1 MMKISTANKTLHLV
15 IPTGVFWF
23 VKRRT
28 TESRNVTILQ
38 SVSILISIV
47 ASTAFA
53 PQLAHAA
60 EPIGRLFT
68 SSNERSNLDYLR
80 QTKKNEPLKVES
92 PTLEADAPPP
102 VILPDAV
109 NLQGYVKRNDGKQST
124 VWVNNQAMTENS
136 RNKDVTV
143 GKLAAGSNRVP
154 IKLSANGKRLNLKA
168 GQVYDPESNRVQEA
182 RNHGA
187 QGDGEKMGGRLD
199 GTIDD
204 NGL

>member
-1 MMKISTANKTLHLV
+1 MKLIALLLIIFSH
-15 IPTGVFWF
+15 F
-23 VKRRT
+23 
-28 TESRNVTILQ
+28 ILSQ
-38 SVSILISIV
+38 S
-47 ASTAFA
+47 AT
-53 PQLAHAA
+53 AA
-60 EPIGRLFT
+60 EPMGRLFT
-68 SSNERSNLDYLR
+68 SPAERSNLDYLR

-92 PTLEADAPPP
+92 PALEAETAPTP
-102 VILPDAV
+102 VVLPDAV

-136 RNKDVTV
+136 RNKEVTI
-143 GKLAAGSNRVP
+143 GKLSDGSNRVP

-187 QGDGEKMGGRLD
+187 QGDNGNLGGKID

-204 NGL
+204 SGL